1 MKKTLT
7 ILGILFFV
15 ASIAFNFPTKTIA
28 APAKAEEVNWMEW
41 DKAQA
46 YMKQTPKKAY
56 IDMYTTWCHWCKV
69 MDKQT
74 LSNPNVVKYL
84 NENFY
89 AVRFNAES
97 KEDVVFNGKTYKY
110 DASRKAH
117 ELAIELMN
125 GKLTFPTSVFLEEG
139 FNQPQPVPGYL
150 KINDMEMILKYMAEG
165 KNKTMPW
172 TKWQEDFKPEWK

>member
-1 MKKTLT
+1 MKYIATIVFTLFLG
-7 ILGILFFV
+7 LGITLNIPQ
-15 ASIAFNFPTKTIA
+15 SIIA
-28 APAKAEEVNWMEW
+28 APSAPPKVNWMGF

-46 YMKQTPKKAY
+46 YMKESPKKVY

-69 MDKQT
+69 MDQKT

-89 AVRFNAES
+89 AIKFNAES
-97 KEDVVFNGKTYKY
+97 KKDIVFNGRTYKY
-110 DASRKAH
+110 DASKKAH

-125 GKLTFPTSVFLEEG
+125 GRMSFPTSVFMEESFG
-139 FNQPQPVPGYL
+139 KGQPVPGYL
-150 KINDMEMILKYMAEG
+150 KIKDMEMILKYMSEG

-172 TKWQEDFKPEWK
+172 TKYQASFKPKWK